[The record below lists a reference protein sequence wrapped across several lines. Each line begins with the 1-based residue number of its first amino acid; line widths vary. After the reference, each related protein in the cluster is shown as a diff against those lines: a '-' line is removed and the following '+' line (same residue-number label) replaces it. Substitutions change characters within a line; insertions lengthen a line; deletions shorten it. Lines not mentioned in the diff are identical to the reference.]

1 MLQNRVIPVLS
12 FKDEGTGIIKTKKFK
27 NPTYLGEVLN
37 AVKIFNEKE
46 VDELV
51 ILDIFATKDS
61 REPNFERIKMVATE
75 CFMPLSY
82 GGGIR
87 TLGHIEKAFKQGI
100 EKVIICSEADNKNLI
115 KEASKIYGSQSIVVC
130 VDIKKNIFGKYR
142 AYRKS
147 GTEQIKSSV
156 SDYIQSL
163 IFNGAGEIIV
173 HFISNDGQ
181 MTGYDLDLLKE
192 ISNLVDIPIVVLG
205 GAGNL
210 QDFKLAVDNGAS
222 AVAAGS
228 LFVFKGKHK
237 GVLINYPSQI
247 MLQKLFK

>member
-1 MLQNRVIPVLS
+1 MLQIRVIPVLS
-12 FKDEGTGIIKTKKFK
+12 FKDEGTGIIKTQKFK
-27 NPTYLGEVLN
+27 NPTYLGDILN

-51 ILDIFATKDS
+51 ILDIFATKQN

-82 GGGIR
+82 GGGIK
-87 TLGHIEKAFKQGI
+87 TLNHIEKAFNQGI
-100 EKVIICSEADNKNLI
+100 EKVIICSEADNINLI

-142 AYRKS
+142 AYKKS
-147 GTEQIKSSV
+147 GTELINSSI

-163 IFNGAGEIIV
+163 IVNGAGEVIL

-181 MTGYDLDLLKE
+181 MTGYDLDLLKN
-192 ISNLVDIPIVVLG
+192 ISKLIDIPIVVLG

-210 QDFKLAVDNGAS
+210 QDFKLAVENGAS

-247 MLQKLFK
+247 ILEKLFK

>member
-1 MLQNRVIPVLS
+1 MLQTRVIPVLS
-12 FKDEGTGIIKTKKFK
+12 FKDDGSGIIKTQKFK
-27 NPTYLGEVLN
+27 NPTYLGEILN

-51 ILDIFATKDS
+51 ILDIYATKQN

-100 EKVIICSEADNKNLI
+100 EKVIICSEASNINLI
-115 KEASKIYGSQSIVVC
+115 KEASRIYGSQSIAVC
-130 VDIKKNIFGKYR
+130 VDIKKNLFGKYR
-142 AYRKS
+142 AYKES
-147 GTEQIKSSV
+147 GTKVINSSV

-163 IFNGAGEIIV
+163 IINGAGEVIL

-181 MTGYDLDLLKE
+181 MTGYDLDFLRQ
-192 ISNLVDIPIVVLG
+192 ISNLIEIPIVVLG
-205 GAGNL
+205 GAGDL
-210 QDFKLAVDNGAS
+210 QDFKLAVENGAS

-228 LFVFKGKHK
+228 LFVFKGKHR
-237 GVLINYPSQI
+237 GVLINYPTQTI
-247 MLQKLFK
+247 LEKLFN

>member
-12 FKDEGTGIIKTKKFK
+12 LKDSGTGCIKTQNFK
-27 NPTYLGEVLN
+27 NPIYLGDILN

-51 ILDIFATKDS
+51 ILDIFATKQN
-61 REPNFERIKMVATE
+61 REPNFERIKMIATE

-82 GGGIR
+82 GGGIK
-87 TLGHIEKAFKQGI
+87 TLNHIEKAFNQGI
-100 EKVIICSEADNKNLI
+100 EKIIICSEADNVNLI
-115 KEASKIYGSQSIVVC
+115 KWASKIYGSQSIAVC
-130 VDIKKNIFGKYR
+130 VDIKKNLFGKYR
-142 AYRKS
+142 AYKES
-147 GTEQIKSSV
+147 GTKVIKSSIP
-156 SDYIQSL
+156 DYIKSL
-163 IFNGAGEIIV
+163 IVNGAGEIFL

-181 MTGYDLDLLKE
+181 MAGYNLDLLRDISKLIE
-192 ISNLVDIPIVVLG
+192 IPVVALG

-210 QDFKLAVDNGAS
+210 QDFTLAVENGAS

-237 GVLINYPSQI
+237 GVLINYPSQSI
-247 MLQKLFK
+247 LEKLFK

>member
-12 FKDEGTGIIKTKKFK
+12 FKDEGTGIIKTQKFK
-27 NPTYLGEVLN
+27 NPTYLGDILN

-51 ILDIFATKDS
+51 ILDIFATKQN

-82 GGGIR
+82 GGGIK
-87 TLGHIEKAFKQGI
+87 TLNHIEKAFNQGI
-100 EKVIICSEADNKNLI
+100 EKVIICSEADNINLI
-115 KEASKIYGSQSIVVC
+115 KEASKIYGSQSIAVC

-142 AYRKS
+142 AYKKS
-147 GTEQIKSSV
+147 GTKLINSSI

-163 IFNGAGEIIV
+163 IVNGAGEVIL

-181 MTGYDLDLLKE
+181 MTGYDLDLLKN
-192 ISNLVDIPIVVLG
+192 ISKLIDVPIVVLG

-210 QDFKLAVDNGAS
+210 QDFKLAVENGAS

-247 MLQKLFK
+247 ILEKLFK

>member
-12 FKDEGTGIIKTKKFK
+12 FRDEGSGIIKTQNFK
-27 NPTYLGEVLN
+27 NPTYLGDVLN

-51 ILDIFATKDS
+51 ILDIYATKQK

-82 GGGIR
+82 GGGIK
-87 TLGHIEKAFKQGI
+87 TLNHIEKAFNQGI
-100 EKVIICSEADNKNLI
+100 EKVIICSEASNTNLI
-115 KEASKIYGSQSIVVC
+115 KEASKIYGSQSIAVC
-130 VDIKKNIFGKYR
+130 VDIKKNFFGKYR
-142 AYRKS
+142 AYKES
-147 GTEQIKSSV
+147 GTKLINFKV
-156 SDYIQSL
+156 LDYVQSL
-163 IFNGAGEIIV
+163 IDNGAGEVIL

-181 MTGYDLDLLKE
+181 MTGYDLDFLRD
-192 ISNLVDIPIVVLG
+192 ISKLIEIPIVVLG

-237 GVLINYPSQI
+237 GVLINYPSQKV
-247 MLQKLFK
+247 LQKIFN